1 MVPSPR
7 VVSSPEARTTAWAEP
22 VPLTVLV
29 TELAPL
35 VKVTAMV
42 APASPETVTTPP
54 AWVASVE
61 VAPPETPAPRAR
73 TGADGAEVSRV

>member
-7 VVSSPEARTTAWAEP
+7 MAGSPEARTTAWAEP

-35 VKVTAMV
+35 VKVTAME
-42 APASPETVTTPP
+42 APVSPETVTTPP

-61 VAPPETPAPRAR
+61 VAPLETPVPRAR
-73 TGADGAEVSRV
+73 TGAEALVSKV